1 MNSKSEIKVVNILQ
15 NHIKNIYDLSQSW
28 NGDFENLDSFFKSQ
42 NINSSY
48 DIDIIEPYFKDWSN
62 MEGFADLLVRPKNNI
77 ECAIILKTCYTCN
90 ILLTVSAGKTNLT
103 GSATPRG
110 GVILSTSLMTEPNI
124 KLDLNNKDASSPVGI
139 PLETFR
145 NKVLEL
151 SNHAL
156 YYPADPT
163 SRNDAF
169 VGGTLSTNASGFVP
183 GEKGATRYWV
193 KEIEFLLPNGDLIDI
208 KRGQYI
214 SNNGVFTLEYDDK
227 SIQLT
232 IPTYK
237 RPKIKN
243 ASGLYSDVNGKVD
256 LIDLIIGSEGILGII
271 TSCRL
276 GLDNNPKNKLE
287 LFISLQNESEAIHF
301 HDFLN
306 NYLNDDLSQITAME
320 YFGYNSQNYM
330 NHKEFLFSN
339 EDDVGIYLQ
348 IPIYNE
354 SMDSKIEEWT
364 KIFQS
369 FNAEIDLDKIIVLN
383 DPGNWNKF
391 FEARHSIPDNAL
403 TKTQRLGGVSIITD
417 TIVPKDKF
425 RLYLE
430 KVHTKLKKSNIEYLL
445 FGHLGDCHL
454 HFHLIPT
461 KKQEKE
467 SLEIYDYLI
476 DLSSKLGG
484 VYSAE
489 HGTGKRKRNDFKKC
503 YGTEAVEMVKKLKN
517 TIDPNNYLNRGNL
530 ISYNR

>member
-15 NHIKNIYDLSQSW
+15 NHIKKIYDLSQSW

-124 KLDLNNKDASSPVGI
+124 KLDLNNKDALSPVGI

-467 SLEIYDYLI
+467 SLKIYDYLI

-530 ISYNR
+530 ISYN

>member
-1 MNSKSEIKVVNILQ
+1 MNNKSQIKVVNILQ

-48 DIDIIEPYFKDWSN
+48 DIDIIKPYFKDWSN

-364 KIFQS
+364 QIFQS

-467 SLEIYDYLI
+467 SLKIYDYLI

-530 ISYNR
+530 ISYN

>member
-15 NHIKNIYDLSQSW
+15 NHIKKIYDLSQSW

-530 ISYNR
+530 ISYN

>member
-1 MNSKSEIKVVNILQ
+1 MNNKSQIKVVNILQ

-48 DIDIIEPYFKDWSN
+48 DIDIIKPYFKDWSN

-364 KIFQS
+364 RIFQS

-530 ISYNR
+530 ISYN

>member
-1 MNSKSEIKVVNILQ
+1 MNNKSQIKVVNILQ

-48 DIDIIEPYFKDWSN
+48 DIDIIKPYFKDWSN

-467 SLEIYDYLI
+467 SLKIYDYLI

-530 ISYNR
+530 ISYN

>member
-15 NHIKNIYDLSQSW
+15 NHIKKIYDLSQSW

-364 KIFQS
+364 QIFQS

-467 SLEIYDYLI
+467 SLKIYDYLI

-530 ISYNR
+530 ISYN

>member
-15 NHIKNIYDLSQSW
+15 NHIKKIYDLSQSW

-467 SLEIYDYLI
+467 SLKIYDYLI

-530 ISYNR
+530 ISYN

>member
-1 MNSKSEIKVVNILQ
+1 MNNKSQIKAVNILQ
-15 NHIKNIYDLSQSW
+15 NHINNIYDFSQSW
-28 NGDFENLDSFFKSQ
+28 NSDFENLNSFFQSL

-48 DIDIIEPYFKDWSN
+48 DMDIIKPYFKDWSN
-62 MEGFADLLVRPKNNI
+62 MEGFADLLVRPINNI
-77 ECAIILKTCYTCN
+77 ECAIILKTCYICN

-110 GVILSTSLMTEPNI
+110 GIILSTSLMTEPDIN
-124 KLDLNNKDASSPVGI
+124 LDLNNKVASSPVGI
-139 PLETFR
+139 PLEIFR

-151 SNHAL
+151 SNYSL

-214 SNNGVFTLEYDDK
+214 SNKGVFTLKYDDK
-227 SIQLT
+227 SIQLA

-243 ASGLYSDVNGKVD
+243 ASGLYSDENGKVD

-276 GLDNNPKNKLE
+276 GLDNNPKNRLE
-287 LFISLQNESEAIHF
+287 LFISLQSEAEAIDF

-306 NYLNDDLSQITAME
+306 HHLNDDLSQITAME

-330 NHKEFLFSN
+330 NNKEFLFSN

-364 KIFQS
+364 QIFQS
-369 FNAEIDLDKIIVLN
+369 FNTEIDLDNIIVLN
-383 DPGNWNKF
+383 DPSNWKKF

-403 TKTQRLGGVSIITD
+403 TKTQRLGGISIITD

-430 KVHTKLKKSNIEYLL
+430 KVHSELKKSTIEYLL

-467 SLEIYDYLI
+467 SLKIYDYLI

-503 YGTEAVEMVKKLKN
+503 YGIEAVKMVKKLKS

-530 ISYNR
+530 ISYN

>member
-1 MNSKSEIKVVNILQ
+1 MNNTSQIKTVNTVQ
-15 NHIKNIYDLSQSW
+15 EHTNNIYDFSQSW
-28 NGDFENLDSFFKSQ
+28 NGVFKNLHSFFKSL

-48 DIDIIEPYFKDWSN
+48 DIDIIKPYFKDWSN
-62 MEGFADLLVRPKNNI
+62 MEGFADLLVRPKNNV
-77 ECAIILKTCYTCN
+77 ECAIILKTCYQCN

-103 GSATPRG
+103 GSATPMG
-110 GVILSTSLMTEPNI
+110 GVILSTSFMTEPDI
-124 KLDLNNKDASSPVGI
+124 ELDLNNKQASSPVGI
-139 PLETFR
+139 SLENFR

-151 SNHAL
+151 SNNTL

-193 KEIEFLLPNGDLIDI
+193 KEIEFLLPNGDLVKM

-214 SNNGVFTLEYDDK
+214 SNKGFFTLEYDDK
-227 SIQLT
+227 IIQLP
-232 IPTYK
+232 IPTYN

-243 ASGLYSDVNGKVD
+243 ASGLYSDKNGKVD
-256 LIDLIIGSEGILGII
+256 LIDLIIGSEGILGMI
-271 TSCRL
+271 TSCHL
-276 GLDNNPKNKLE
+276 GLSNNPKNKLE
-287 LFISLQNESEAIHF
+287 LFISLHSESEAIDF

-306 NYLNDDLSQITAME
+306 NYLNQDLSQITAME

-330 NHKEFLFSN
+330 NNKEFLFSN
-339 EDDVGIYLQ
+339 ENDVGIYLQ

-354 SMDSKIEEWT
+354 SMDSKIEEWIQ
-364 KIFQS
+364 IFQS
-369 FNAEIDLDKIIVLN
+369 FNSDIDLDSIIVLN
-383 DPGNWNKF
+383 DPNNWKKF

-403 TKTQRLGGVSIITD
+403 TKTQRLGGLSIITD

-425 RLYLE
+425 RAYLKE
-430 KVHTKLKKSNIEYLL
+430 VHGKLKKSQIEYLL

-454 HFHLIPT
+454 HFHLIPNN
-461 KKQEKE
+461 KQEKE

-503 YGTEAVEMVKKLKN
+503 YGEEAVEMVKKLKN

-530 ISYNR
+530 ISYN

>member
-15 NHIKNIYDLSQSW
+15 NHIKKIYDLSQSW

-48 DIDIIEPYFKDWSN
+48 DIDIIKPYFKDWSN

-339 EDDVGIYLQ
+339 QDDVGIYLQ

-364 KIFQS
+364 RIFQS

-530 ISYNR
+530 ISYN

>member
-15 NHIKNIYDLSQSW
+15 NHIKKIYDLSQSW
-28 NGDFENLDSFFKSQ
+28 NGDFENLNSFFKSQ

-48 DIDIIEPYFKDWSN
+48 DIDIIKPYFKDWSN

-467 SLEIYDYLI
+467 SLKIYDYLI

-503 YGTEAVEMVKKLKN
+503 YGAEAVEMVKKLKN
-517 TIDPNNYLNRGNL
+517 TIDSNNYLNRGNL
-530 ISYNR
+530 ISYN

>member
-15 NHIKNIYDLSQSW
+15 NHIKKIYDLSQSW

-48 DIDIIEPYFKDWSN
+48 DIDIIKPYFKDWSN

-124 KLDLNNKDASSPVGI
+124 KIDLNNKDASSPVGI

-467 SLEIYDYLI
+467 SLKIYDYLI

-503 YGTEAVEMVKKLKN
+503 YGAEAVEMVKKLKN

-530 ISYNR
+530 ISYN

>member
-1 MNSKSEIKVVNILQ
+1 MNNKSQIKVVNILQ

-48 DIDIIEPYFKDWSN
+48 DIDIIKPYFKDWSN

-339 EDDVGIYLQ
+339 QDDVGIYLQ

-467 SLEIYDYLI
+467 SLKIYDYLI

-530 ISYNR
+530 ISYN

>member
-15 NHIKNIYDLSQSW
+15 NHIKKIYDLSQSW
-28 NGDFENLDSFFKSQ
+28 NGDFENLNSFFKSQ

-48 DIDIIEPYFKDWSN
+48 DIDIIKPYFKDWSN

-364 KIFQS
+364 QIFQS

-517 TIDPNNYLNRGNL
+517 AIDPKNYLNRGNL
-530 ISYNR
+530 ISYN

>member
-15 NHIKNIYDLSQSW
+15 NHIKKIYDLSQSW

-364 KIFQS
+364 QIFQS

-530 ISYNR
+530 ISYN

>member
-15 NHIKNIYDLSQSW
+15 NHIKKIYDLSQSW

-48 DIDIIEPYFKDWSN
+48 DIDIIKPYFKDWSN

-364 KIFQS
+364 RIFQS

-503 YGTEAVEMVKKLKN
+503 YGAEAVEMVKKLKN

-530 ISYNR
+530 ISYN